1 MSSITDE
8 TIDCPV
14 IVLVG
19 PTAIGKTE
27 LSFELVERFN
37 CEIISLDSVQV
48 YRYMNIGSAK
58 PSREELLS
66 VKHHLINIVDPDEQY
81 DAARFVTDCMFA
93 IRKIESRG
101 RTVLLTGGTGLYLQA
116 LLQGLFDAP
125 PTDKYIRR
133 ELETRLAVEG
143 RAVLHQELCR
153 VDPEAGKRIHRNDTQ
168 RLLRGLEI
176 FLTSG
181 RTWTAL
187 IEQQGQDVKKRIFT
201 KIKQVGLSCSRDI
214 LYKRIAERSVVMVK
228 RGLIEEVRSLRAM
241 GFGPDLQ
248 PMQSIGYRHAN
259 AYIAGTWDKATMMDN
274 LVRDTR
280 RYAKRQLT
288 WFKKKRDLCWFDR
301 KDKNKIITAVAR
313 ELF

>member
-1 MSSITDE
+1 MPTIIDE
-8 TIDCPV
+8 TVNCPV

-27 LSFELVERFN
+27 LSFELVERFD

-66 VKHHLINIVDPDEQY
+66 VNHHLINIVDPDEKY
-81 DAARFVTDCMFA
+81 DAARFVTDCMSA

-116 LLQGLFDAP
+116 LLQGLFEAP
-125 PTDKYIRR
+125 PTDKSIRQ
-133 ELETRLAVEG
+133 ELEARLAREG
-143 RAVLHQELCR
+143 RGVLHQELCR
-153 VDPEAGKRIHRNDTQ
+153 VDPEAGKRIHRNDTH

-176 FLTSG
+176 FLSSG
-181 RTWTAL
+181 RTWSEQ
-187 IEQQGQDVKKRIFT
+187 IEQQRQKAQKRIFT
-201 KIKQVGLSCSRDI
+201 KIKQVGLNCSRDA
-214 LYKRIAERSVVMVK
+214 LYKRIAERSAVMVK
-228 RGLIEEVRSLRAM
+228 RGLVEEVKDLQAM
-241 GFGPDLQ
+241 GFDPSLQ

-259 AYIAGTWDKATMMDN
+259 AYIAGTWDKATMMNN

-301 KDKNKIITAVAR
+301 KDKGKIIADVAR